1 MSEDKIISKHIYTS
15 NGGYCVYYPSNIF
28 HNKRGFENWGI
39 SLGYSQFQLGN
50 IQSRD
55 AFRPTACEQKYLMD
69 NNYNYLGKTGFFL
82 AERKFLMSCPPT

>member
-1 MSEDKIISKHIYTS
+1 MEAIVFIILQIFFTTTVVLKIGEYHSDI
-15 NGGYCVYYPSNIF
+15 P
-28 HNKRGFENWGI
+28 
-39 SLGYSQFQLGN
+39 QFQLGN